1 MTELWFIMTFND
13 KSQGLAVQDQL
24 KLSVQ
29 TGQSHGAREGM
40 EAEQVDI
47 SILHPN
53 LSKQD
58 NPTHGI
64 GTYLN

>member
-1 MTELWFIMTFND
+1 M
-13 KSQGLAVQDQL
+13 QDQL